1 LASEIVRSDS
11 FERPRPHFFNFHS
24 ELFTSMSRLINMLI
38 TQGYLKSDPL
48 IEAFNDVRREE
59 FVPDEFVAEAE
70 TNIPL
75 PIGYG
80 QTISQ
85 PLTVAVMLELLDLKP
100 GQKVLDVGSGSGW
113 TSALMASVVGE
124 DGLVVAVERIPELRD
139 FGKKNIDKFGFV
151 GMHRVKCVLGDGRE
165 GYAEDAPYDRILVSA
180 SSDEIPDAYK
190 KQLAVGGKMVIP
202 IYNSLA
208 YVEKRGEDD
217 FYVERFPGFL
227 FVPLVEHS
235 PSAS

>member
-1 LASEIVRSDS
+1 
-11 FERPRPHFFNFHS
+11 
-24 ELFTSMSRLINMLI
+24 MSRLINMLI
-38 TQGYLKSDPL
+38 TQGYLKSDAL
-48 IEAFNDVRREE
+48 IEAFNNVQRAE
-59 FVPDEFVAEAE
+59 FVPEELASEAE

-85 PLTVAVMLELLDLKP
+85 PITVAVMLELLDIRP

-113 TSALMASVVGE
+113 SSALIAYALGE
-124 DGLVVAVERIPELRD
+124 DGRVVAIERIPELFD

-151 GMHRVKCVLGDGRE
+151 SLKRVRCVLGDGSD
-165 GYAEDAPYDRILVSA
+165 GFAEEAPYDRILVSA
-180 SSDEIPDAYK
+180 SADEIPEAYK

-208 YVEKRGEDD
+208 YIEKRGEDD
-217 FYVERFPGFL
+217 FYIERFPGFV
-227 FVPLVEHS
+227 FVPLVENS
-235 PSAS
+235 SSI

>member
-1 LASEIVRSDS
+1 
-11 FERPRPHFFNFHS
+11 
-24 ELFTSMSRLINMLI
+24 MSRLINMLI
-38 TQGYLKSDPL
+38 TQGYLKSDSL
-48 IEAFNDVRREE
+48 IEAFSHVQREE
-59 FVPDEFVAEAE
+59 FVPKEFRSEAE

-85 PLTVAVMLELLDLKP
+85 PLTVAVMLELLDLGP

-113 TSALMASVVGE
+113 STALMAYAVGE
-124 DGLVVAVERIPELRD
+124 DGHVVAVERIPELYD

-151 GMHRVKCVLGDGRE
+151 SLKRVECVLGDGSD
-165 GYAEDAPYDRILVSA
+165 GYAAQAPYDRILVSA
-180 SSDEIPDAYK
+180 SSEDIPDAYK
-190 KQLAVGGKMVIP
+190 KQLSVGGKMVIP

-217 FYVERFPGFL
+217 FYVERFPGFV
-227 FVPLVEHS
+227 FVPLVENS
-235 PSAS
+235 SSI

>member
-1 LASEIVRSDS
+1 
-11 FERPRPHFFNFHS
+11 
-24 ELFTSMSRLINMLI
+24 MSRLINMLI
-38 TQGYLKSDPL
+38 TQGYLKSDAL
-48 IEAFNDVRREE
+48 IEAFSHIRRED
-59 FVPDEFVAEAE
+59 FVPEELAAEAE

-85 PLTVAVMLELLDLKP
+85 PLTVAVMLELLDVKA

-113 TSALMASVVGE
+113 SSALLGYAVGE
-124 DGLVVAVERIPELRD
+124 EGLVVAIERIPELYD

-151 GMHRVKCVLGDGRE
+151 SLKRVKCVLGNGADGYPE
-165 GYAEDAPYDRILVSA
+165 EAPYDRILVSA
-180 SSDEIPDAYK
+180 SSEEIPEAYK

-208 YVEKRGEDD
+208 YIEKRGEDD
-217 FYVERFPGFL
+217 FYIERFPGFV
-227 FVPLVEHS
+227 FVPLIENS
-235 PSAS
+235 SSI